1 VTRLVA
7 SPATVATAAALTA
20 KRALFYRQ
28 KL

>member
-1 VTRLVA
+1 VTRLAA
-7 SPATVATAAALTA
+7 SPAAAAAAMALTA